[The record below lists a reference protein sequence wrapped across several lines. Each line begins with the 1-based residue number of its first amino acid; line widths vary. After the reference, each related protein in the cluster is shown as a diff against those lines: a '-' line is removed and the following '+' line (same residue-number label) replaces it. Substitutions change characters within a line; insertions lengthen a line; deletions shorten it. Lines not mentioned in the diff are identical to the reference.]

1 MMRGRWW
8 ETDEEEQWAVSQR
21 VVSVVLDPF
30 SRLEYRRGHRDAL
43 YLPRLCHSQWET
55 IAAVFYPHIAATQS
69 QKEVNYKKEP
79 DASNH
84 NITHSFLI
92 SSGFKRQQR
101 NNILAL
107 CFIY

>member
-1 MMRGRWW
+1 MW

-43 YLPRLCHSQWET
+43 YLPRLCLSQWET
-55 IAAVFYPHIAATQS
+55 IEAVFLYPHFAATQS
-69 QKEVNYKKEP
+69 QKEVIYTKGP

-84 NITHSFLI
+84 DITHSFLI
-92 SSGFKRQQR
+92 SSGYKRQQR
-101 NNILAL
+101 NDILAL